1 MSLFSFSFFCFL
13 FLLLI
18 TYFMIGKW
26 NEKYQWCVL
35 LIASYLFYSFAG
47 IKAMLFLI
55 FTTITTWYG
64 AIKIEQVSEKQKELA
79 KNKSVAEKKEIK
91 KIATKKKKKILS
103 LILILNIGIL
113 VIVKYTNF
121 FIENVNQVL
130 IKNSYEPLT
139 VINFLLPLGISFY
152 TFQSAGY
159 LIDIYRG
166 KYSADKN
173 LFKFAL
179 FVSYFPQ
186 IIQGPISRHDQLAK
200 QLFDN
205 HSFDYERIK
214 YGAQRML
221 WGYFKKL
228 VIADRIAVIS
238 NEIFGNYNSY
248 TGIIV
253 FVGVLLYNIQIYSD
267 FSGGMDIVCGVSQ
280 LFGVNLVEN
289 FKRPFMARTV
299 AEFWQRWHITL
310 GAWMRDYLFYPL
322 ALSKAFGRM
331 SKGLRKIFGNYVAKV
346 LPTCLA
352 SFIVFFI
359 VGIWHGAAWK
369 YIAYG
374 LYQATFVSTAT
385 LLEPLY
391 QKCRI
396 FFRINVNC
404 FSWKIFQMCRT
415 IFLVTLG
422 RYFSRGDSFTAAVQ
436 MLKATISEWN
446 IWVLFDGSLFK
457 LGLDAANFIFMM
469 CTILFL
475 CVIDLMQEKG
485 IHIREEIAK
494 QDIVVR
500 WTIYYLGIFSII
512 VFGMYGLGYDS
523 GNFIYQGF

>member
-1 MSLFSFSFFCFL
+1 MMS
-13 FLLLI
+13 
-18 TYFMIGKW
+18 KKH
-26 NEKYQWCVL
+26 EEYQWCIL
-35 LIASYLFYSFAG
+35 LTASYLFYAFAG
-47 IKAMLFLI
+47 IKVMFFLL
-55 FTTITTWYG
+55 FTTFTTWYG
-64 AIKIEQVSEKQKELA
+64 ALKIDQVLAEQKELS
-79 KNKSVAEKKEIK
+79 KGKSVDEKKLIKQQAIK
-91 KIATKKKKKILS
+91 KKRRILA
-103 LILILNIGIL
+103 LILVLNIGIL

-121 FIENVNQVL
+121 FIANVNQVL
-130 IKNSYEPLT
+130 IKYSYQP
-139 VINFLLPLGISFY
+139 VAAVDFLLPLGISFY

-159 LIDIYRG
+159 LIDVYRG
-166 KYSADKN
+166 KYAADKN

-186 IIQGPISRHDQLAK
+186 IIQGPISRHDQLAN
-200 QLFDN
+200 QLYTG
-205 HSFDYERIK
+205 HSFDYDRVK
-214 YGAQRML
+214 FGAQRML

-228 VIADRIAVIS
+228 VIADRIAVFS
-238 NEIFGNYNSY
+238 NEVFANYGTNNY
-248 TGIIV
+248 TGFVV
-253 FVGVLLYNIQIYSD
+253 FIGVLLYNIQIYSD

-280 LFGVNLVEN
+280 IFGVDLVEN
-289 FKRPFMARTV
+289 FRRPFMARSV

-322 ALSKAFGRM
+322 ALSKTFGKM
-331 SKGLRKIFGNYVAKV
+331 SKKLRKICGTYVAKV

-352 SFIVFFI
+352 SFIVFLI

-391 QKCRI
+391 QKCRT
-396 FFRINVNC
+396 FFRINVTC
-404 FSWKIFQMCRT
+404 LSWKLFQVCRT
-415 IFLVTLG
+415 ILLVTIG
-422 RYFSRGDSFTAAVQ
+422 RYFSRGDSFTAAVE

-446 IWVLFDGSLFK
+446 IWVLFDGSLFQ
-457 LGLDAANFIFMM
+457 LGLDAANFIFMI

-475 CVIDLMQEKG
+475 FVIDLMQEKG

-494 QDIVVR
+494 KDIVIR

-512 VFGMYGLGYDS
+512 VFGMYGLGYDA